1 MTVSV
6 SNGTSSIALNF
17 LGHVMIR
24 EQPTRNT
31 TGIRGAYS
39 TEAVVVGDDLYG
51 NTEFELDVWVDTIA
65 EMETLIN
72 FLSGVTKIVAV
83 DAGST
88 YERALAETGA
98 IWRIS
103 PIDHG
108 FRKKRFTLKAIALY
122 PYWTKV
128 GSSGTK
134 HYL

>member
-6 SNGTSSIALNF
+6 SNGISSITLNF

-24 EQPTRNT
+24 ETPTRNT
-31 TGIRGAYS
+31 SGIRGAYS
-39 TEAVVVGDDLYG
+39 SEVVVIGDDLYS
-51 NTEFELDVWVDTIA
+51 NTEFEMDIWVDSIS

-88 YERALAETGA
+88 YERQLAETGA
-98 IWRIS
+98 IWRS
-103 PIDHG
+103 TPIDHG
-108 FRKKRFTLKAIALY
+108 YRKKRFSLKAIALY

>member
-6 SNGTSSIALNF
+6 SNGTSSITLNF

-31 TGIRGAYS
+31 SGIRGAYS
-39 TEAVVVGDDLYG
+39 TQAVVVGDDLYS
-51 NTEFELDVWVDTIA
+51 NTEFEMDVWVDSIS

-72 FLSGVTKIVAV
+72 FLSGVTKVVAV

-88 YERALAETGA
+88 YERQLAETGA
-98 IWRIS
+98 IWRS
-103 PIDHG
+103 TPIDHG
-108 FRKKRFTLKAIALY
+108 YRKKRFSLKAIALY